1 MHDKHSAPAGE
12 NFDSSE
18 ISTYYSCIERERNIT
33 QITGAQDVNILTEIK
48 DEQEDNYIT

>member
-18 ISTYYSCIERERNIT
+18 ISTYYSCIEREEYYTNHWSS
-33 QITGAQDVNILTEIK
+33 GCEHTEIK